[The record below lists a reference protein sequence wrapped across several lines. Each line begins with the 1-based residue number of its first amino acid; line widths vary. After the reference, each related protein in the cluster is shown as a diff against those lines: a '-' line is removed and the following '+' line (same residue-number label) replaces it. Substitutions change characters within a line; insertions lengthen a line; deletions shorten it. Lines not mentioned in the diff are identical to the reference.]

1 MATHSSV
8 LAWRIPGMGKPD
20 GLPSMGSHRVEHD
33 WSDLAAPVVKNL
45 PAEAGDPG
53 DAGLILGLG
62 RSPGGGNGN
71 LLQYS
76 CLENPMDRRA
86 WGATVHRVTKSQT
99 WLKQLG
105 MHACMLVKSRSQHWS
120 PTWQKWSQRNG
131 MSLTE
136 SASPLDSKDHEVG
149 ICLTHSWML
158 LGLSNTINT
167 SWMIG

>member
-1 MATHSSV
+1 MCEVVDISPGNLDSSLWFIQARISHDV
-8 LAWRIPGMGKPD
+8 FCIKGFPGGSVGKESTYNAGSAGDADSIPGP
-20 GLPSMGSHRVEHD
+20 R
-33 WSDLAAPVVKNL
+33 
-45 PAEAGDPG
+45 
-53 DAGLILGLG
+53 
-62 RSPGGGNGN
+62 RSPGWGHGTPFQYFCVGNPIG
-71 LLQYS
+71 
-76 CLENPMDRRA
+76 RGA
-86 WGATVHRVTKSQT
+86 WWTIVHRITKSHT
-99 WLKQLG
+99 WVKQLG